1 MMQIFCQFLY
11 LIINWVKHWR
21 ATISILC
28 KISPGEDFHR
38 DLQNVAVV
46 TVVKSL
52 KISPVFKFHPGAIS
66 NPGSNRSNLTPTHG
80 PQLTEEASYLDL
92 WRIFLRLRF
101 NLENEY

>member
-11 LIINWVKHWR
+11 LIINWVEHLK
-21 ATISILC
+21 ATISIFC
-28 KISPGEDFHR
+28 KISPGEDVHR
-38 DLQNVAVV
+38 DRQNVAVV

-52 KISPVFKFHPGAIS
+52 KISPVFKFHPWQFS
-66 NPGSNRSNLTPTHG
+66 NTSSNRSNLTPTHG

-101 NLENEY
+101 NLENE